1 MSSPVAPGRS
11 GTTAATRLLEAVAQV
26 LAVSAQMPY
35 RWQNGVAPAL
45 RARRGVVSDVNEEGE
60 KMRKTLVSVG
70 IAALV
75 AVSSIGWRRG

>member
-1 MSSPVAPGRS
+1 
-11 GTTAATRLLEAVAQV
+11 
-26 LAVSAQMPY
+26 MPY